1 VKSQQLLAQGEVLE
15 DEVIPRAK
23 DGKNPA
29 EQVSKARKHPRI
41 LTKCALCRQSLKLLI
56 LRMYGIM
63 ASHTQKLS
71 LSWRQIAI
79 ALKSALPVKA

>member
-1 VKSQQLLAQGEVLE
+1 MKSQQLLAQGEVLE

-29 EQVSKARKHPRI
+29 EQISKARKHPRL
-41 LTKCALCRQSLKLLI
+41 LTTCALCRQSLKLLI

-63 ASHTQKLS
+63 ASH
-71 LSWRQIAI
+71 RNIEDDAI
-79 ALKSALPVKA
+79 PY